1 MNLSNLDAP
10 RPERREVV
18 KLVTSSWN
26 DNRGLHIRRDLIP
39 MKRKSIGHSCLEE
52 DCSMIGPDEVWPR
65 IINLNECKDGIYQV
79 VTGNERRDWESGDVE
94 DYDYK
99 LIPFKEAPSPSEFI
113 DSKEGRQ
120 AILNVIL
127 QTQ

>member
-1 MNLSNLDAP
+1 MDLSNLDSP

-39 MKRKSIGHSCLEE
+39 VKRKSIGHSCLEE
-52 DCSMIGPDEVWPR
+52 DCKMIGSDEVWPR
-65 IINLNECKDGIYQV
+65 IINLNECKDGVYQV
-79 VTGNERRDWESGDVE
+79 VLCNEHCDYESGDIE

-99 LIPFKEAPSPSEFI
+99 LIPFKES
-113 DSKEGRQ
+113 
-120 AILNVIL
+120 
-127 QTQ
+127 TQPTTVAG